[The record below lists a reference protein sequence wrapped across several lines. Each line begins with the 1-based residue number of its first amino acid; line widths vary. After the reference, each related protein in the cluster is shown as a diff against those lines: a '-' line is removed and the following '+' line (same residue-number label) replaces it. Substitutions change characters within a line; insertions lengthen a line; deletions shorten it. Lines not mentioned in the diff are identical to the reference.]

1 MSGHFGALC
10 IKQFIDGGLHHIET
24 SPLICSES
32 QWTGFYMI
40 GTSAMKE
47 LKDQI
52 YATVK
57 KKIILK
63 ILENPDITL
72 QTMKYL
78 YVFKILKEVN
88 VTSTKITVSRSK

>member
-1 MSGHFGALC
+1 
-10 IKQFIDGGLHHIET
+10 
-24 SPLICSES
+24 
-32 QWTGFYMI
+32 MI

-52 YATVK
+52 YGTVK
-57 KKIILK
+57 KKIISK

>member
-1 MSGHFGALC
+1 
-10 IKQFIDGGLHHIET
+10 
-24 SPLICSES
+24 
-32 QWTGFYMI
+32 MI
-40 GTSAMKE
+40 GTPAMKE

-52 YATVK
+52 YGTVK
-57 KKIILK
+57 KIIILK